1 MNQPIKESQSA
12 NQQIA
17 RAAGTVMLAFII
29 SNLVGVVRGIVITDA
44 FGTSAELD
52 SFNAANRIAEL
63 LFNLV
68 AGGALG
74 SAFIPSFTGF
84 LTRKDRPGAWRLASG
99 VINLVFL
106 ALILISG
113 LAWVFAPQIVREGL
127 FLLVPDSDPVQEVL
141 TISLLRIMLPSV
153 MIFGVSGLVM
163 GILNA
168 HQVFLIPAIAPA
180 LYSLGMIMGT
190 LLLPESWGVKRLA
203 IGVVAG
209 ALMHLVVQVPRLF
222 KLRDR
227 AYHFYLGLR
236 DKAVLQVFRL
246 MGPRLLGVAVVQL
259 NFIVNTIIA
268 LGQPEGSVSAIVL
281 AFSLMLMPEQAV
293 AQSAAIASLPTFS
306 VQVTQGK
313 LDEMRSSLAS
323 TLRAVLLLAIPASVG
338 LILLRTPLVEVL
350 YQRGEFTAQ
359 STELVAWALLWYA
372 AGLVGHALVEI
383 LSRAFYALHDT
394 RTPVTVGVIAMGLNV
409 VFSLLFP
416 GLFEKMGWM
425 PHGGLALANSLATGL
440 ESIALVLLMRR
451 RLKGLN
457 GEHVWKGVG
466 VALLGTGLMAAVVVG
481 WQLLFEGGSLCLIFF
496 GALGLGVIVYGGLMW
511 VLKMPELRGMIRA
524 VVGKITKRKSEG
536 EREGDGQGY
545 GEKG

>member
-1 MNQPIKESQSA
+1 MNQSLKQSQSA

-17 RAAGTVMLAFII
+17 KATGTVMAAFII
-29 SNLVGVVRGIVITDA
+29 SNLVGLVRGMVVTDA

-74 SAFIPSFTGF
+74 SAFIPSFTNF
-84 LTRKDRPGAWRLASG
+84 LTKDDRTGAWRLASG

-106 ALILISG
+106 VLILISG
-113 LAWVFAPQIVREGL
+113 LAWVFAPQIVRDGL
-127 FLLVPDSDPVQEVL
+127 FLLVPDSDPVQEAL

-153 MIFGVSGLVM
+153 VIFGISGLVM

-168 HQVFLIPAIAPA
+168 HQVFLVPAIAPA
-180 LYSLGMIMGT
+180 MYSLGMILGT
-190 LLLPESWGVKRLA
+190 LLLPEAWGVKRLA
-203 IGVVAG
+203 IGVVVG
-209 ALMHLVVQVPRLF
+209 ALMHLLVQVPRL
-222 KLRDR
+222 LRLRSR

-236 DKAVLQVFRL
+236 DRAVMEVFKL

-268 LGQPEGSVSAIVL
+268 LGQPEGSVSAITL
-281 AFSLMLMPEQAV
+281 AFALMLMPEQAV

-306 VQVTQGK
+306 AQVAMDK

-338 LILLRTPLVEVL
+338 MILLRTPLVAVL

-409 VFSLLFP
+409 VFSLSFP
-416 GLFEKMGWM
+416 GVFERWGWM

-440 ESIALVLLMRR
+440 ESIALILLMRR

-457 GEHVWKGVG
+457 GAHVWKGVG
-466 VALLGTGLMAAVVVG
+466 VALLGTGLMAAVVIG
-481 WQLLFEGGSLCLIFF
+481 WQELFSVGSLFVSFF
-496 GALGLGVIVYGGLMW
+496 VSLGLGMAVYVGLMW
-511 VLKMPELRGMIRA
+511 VLKMPELRGMVRA
-524 VVGKITKRKSEG
+524 VVGKIRK
-536 EREGDGQGY
+536 
-545 GEKG
+545 K